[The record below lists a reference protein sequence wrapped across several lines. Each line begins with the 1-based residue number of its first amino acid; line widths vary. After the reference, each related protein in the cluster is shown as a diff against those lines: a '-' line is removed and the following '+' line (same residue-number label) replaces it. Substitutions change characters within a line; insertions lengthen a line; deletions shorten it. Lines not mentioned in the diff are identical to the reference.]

1 MKTIYSVDT
10 DNFTPPANTQARAV
24 NFGSDLEVLNMIAST
39 SDLEALNIISS
50 SRTARNKR
58 VTALLRA
65 GFSALNAQIA
75 QIAQWNRPRTIR
87 QTFLTLDDHL
97 LRDIG
102 LDRAD
107 ILRFADDAVPGV
119 IHRCFTVLSKS
130 IRGFVEATVAWNK
143 AQNNRAA
150 LIALSDAQLSDIGL
164 SRHEGNLLAMN
175 ISADRWPTA
184 EVKMTADKLAK
195 AYRPV
200 NTNVSTSVNSWII
213 SPRKAA

>member
-10 DNFTPPANTQARAV
+10 DNFTPPANTQARVV
-24 NFGSDLEVLNMIAST
+24 NFRSDLEVLNMIAST
-39 SDLEALNIISS
+39 SDLEVLNIISS

-65 GFSALNAQIA
+65 GFSALNAQV
-75 QIAQWNRPRTIR
+75 AQWNRPRTIR

-119 IHRCFTVLSKS
+119 IHRCFAVLSKS
-130 IRGFVEATVAWNK
+130 ISGFVDATVAWNK

-175 ISADRWPTA
+175 IGADRWPTA

-200 NTNVSTSVNSWII
+200 NANVSASVNSWII

>member
-10 DNFTPPANTQARAV
+10 DSFTPPANTQTRAV
-24 NFGSDLEVLNMIAST
+24 NLGSDLEVLNMIAST
-39 SDLEALNIISS
+39 SDLEVLNIISS

-65 GFSALNAQIA
+65 GFSAFNAK
-75 QIAQWNRPRTIR
+75 IAQWNRPWTIR

-102 LDRAD
+102 LGRAD

-119 IHRCFTVLSKS
+119 IDRCFAVLNKS
-130 IRGFVEATVAWNK
+130 IRGFVDATIAWNK

-164 SRHEGNLLAMN
+164 SRHQGNLLAMN
-175 ISADRWPTA
+175 ICADRWPTA

>member
-39 SDLEALNIISS
+39 SDLEVLNIISS

-65 GFSALNAQIA
+65 GFSAFNAK
-75 QIAQWNRPRTIR
+75 IAQWNRPWTIR

-102 LDRAD
+102 LGRAD

-119 IHRCFTVLSKS
+119 IDRCFAVLNKS
-130 IRGFVEATVAWNK
+130 IRGFVDATIAWNK

-164 SRHEGNLLAMN
+164 SRHQGNLLAMN
-175 ISADRWPTA
+175 ICADRWPTA

>member
-24 NFGSDLEVLNMIAST
+24 NFRSDLEV
-39 SDLEALNIISS
+39 LNIISS

-65 GFSALNAQIA
+65 GFSALNAQV
-75 QIAQWNRPRTIR
+75 AQWNRPRTIR

-107 ILRFADDAVPGV
+107 ILRSADDAVPGV
-119 IHRCFTVLSKS
+119 IHRCFAVLSKS
-130 IRGFVEATVAWNK
+130 ISGFVDATVAWNK

-175 ISADRWPTA
+175 IGADRWPTA

-200 NTNVSTSVNSWII
+200 NANVSASVNSWII

>member
-39 SDLEALNIISS
+39 SDLEALNIISP

-65 GFSALNAQIA
+65 GFSALNAQV
-75 QIAQWNRPRTIR
+75 AQWNRPRTIR

-119 IHRCFTVLSKS
+119 IHRYFTVLSKS